1 MNDISFLAFLY
12 SLLVGMSSL
21 FDCYYYYVLLYIVV
35 VLVLLLL
42 HLSLFVV
49 AVVVVFLLLLS
60 LVSCRE
66 CLVPL
71 PGHEGHVLDG
81 PGLGD
86 LTGRGTL
93 VESNFFFIFWLTFSS
108 RC

>member
-1 MNDISFLAFLY
+1 MNDTSFLAFLY

-35 VLVLLLL
+35 VLVLVLLLLLL

-49 AVVVVFLLLLS
+49 AVVVVFLLLLL

-66 CLVPL
+66 RLVPL

-81 PGLGD
+81 PGVGD

-93 VESNFFFIFWLTFSS
+93 V
-108 RC
+108 

>member
-1 MNDISFLAFLY
+1 MNDTSFLAFLY

-35 VLVLLLL
+35 VLVLVLLFLLL

-49 AVVVVFLLLLS
+49 AVVVVFLLLLL

-66 CLVPL
+66 RLVPL

-81 PGLGD
+81 PGVGD

-93 VESNFFFIFWLTFSS
+93 V
-108 RC
+108 

>member
-1 MNDISFLAFLY
+1 MNDTSFLAFLY

-35 VLVLLLL
+35 VLVLLVLL
-42 HLSLFVV
+42 LLLLLNLSLFVV
-49 AVVVVFLLLLS
+49 AVVVVFLLLLL

-66 CLVPL
+66 RLVPL

-81 PGLGD
+81 PGVGD

-93 VESNFFFIFWLTFSS
+93 V
-108 RC
+108 